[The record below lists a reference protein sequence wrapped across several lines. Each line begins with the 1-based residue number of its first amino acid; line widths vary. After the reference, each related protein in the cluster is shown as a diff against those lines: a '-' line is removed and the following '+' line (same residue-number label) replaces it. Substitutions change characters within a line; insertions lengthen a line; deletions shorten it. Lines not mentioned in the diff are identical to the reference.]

1 MPLSRGR
8 PTSSDVYSWIPAGIP
23 LERVS
28 RNPFFFLILLFIILL
43 FSNSRDVVWHVSVT
57 GLSANDNERRARQEE
72 FFISL
77 LASLNDSSSKHL
89 ASPFVDVVLEL
100 VQSTYTMIHNL
111 IDDMATVGSQGKADI
126 VSWFCFSLLRFHF
139 LVTTSLIWLFFPF
152 FFPDGPPI
160 CQRFDHSDTLRP
172 FPSSLIT
179 VQTRFLSFL
188 IFFFC
193 SGRHVPA
200 TPARISFSTRPTRP
214 IIISFSFRIPFWQQT
229 IRTSC
234 SATAAL
240 QRFLLGNRKWENK

>member
-1 MPLSRGR
+1 MTVVVNIWRVLLLTSYWNLSNQRIR
-8 PTSSDVYSWIPAGIP
+8 W
-23 LERVS
+23 
-28 RNPFFFLILLFIILL
+28 FIISLMTWLL
-43 FSNSRDVVWHVSVT
+43 LAAREKRILFLDFVSPCC
-57 GLSANDNERRARQEE
+57 A
-72 FFISL
+72 FISSLQL
-77 LASLNDSSSKHL
+77 L
-89 ASPFVDVVLEL
+89 
-100 VQSTYTMIHNL
+100 
-111 IDDMATVGSQGKADI
+111 
-126 VSWFCFSLLRFHF
+126 WFGYF
-139 LVTTSLIWLFFPF
+139 LPF

-214 IIISFSFRIPFWQQT
+214 IIISFPFRIPFWQQT